1 MTRAADLIRESD
13 PLSHEPMWSPQQRQR
28 VRQNILR
35 GEVEAVPSNAVFRRP
50 LMMVI
55 VMSCLVVVAGA
66 AMLPRL
72 WLPPVLAQAS
82 VRFEMRLAE
91 ESPGPG
97 LQASTGAAGTIYL
110 HREAIA
116 ANIDI
121 AAARV
126 IAGSPS
132 GFGVEV
138 TFAPNAADR
147 VLRATRAHVGKPLAI
162 LIDGKVVASPRL
174 QSAVGSSAVINGD
187 FARVDAETIANGMI
201 GR

>member
-1 MTRAADLIRESD
+1 MTTAADLIRKND

-35 GEVEAVPSNAVFRRP
+35 GAADAVPSNPVFRQP
-50 LMMVI
+50 LMLAI
-55 VMSCLVVVAGA
+55 VMSCVVLLAGVAI
-66 AMLPRL
+66 LPRL
-72 WLPPVLAQAS
+72 WLPPVLAQAA

-91 ESPGPG
+91 PSPGAG
-97 LQASTGAAGTIYL
+97 LQPSPGAAGAIYL

-121 AAARV
+121 AAARIV
-126 IAGSPS
+126 AGQQS
-132 GFGVEV
+132 GFDVEV

-147 VLRATRAHVGKPLAI
+147 ILRATRAHVGKPIAI
-162 LIDGKVVASPRL
+162 LIDGKVVASPSL
-174 QSAVGSSAVINGD
+174 KSAVGSSALINGN
-187 FARVDAETIANGMI
+187 FTRADAERIANGMI